1 MVNNI
6 KIYIKN
12 ILKKNKI
19 IIIKFILVLLWILL
33 YILNYITTTR
43 LIAFGI
49 ILFIIY
55 IYKLGVDWVKSIKPI
70 KNIYLLILLI
80 NIDRIKLLLIYFIIY
95 LYI

>member
-1 MVNNI
+1 MKNKI
-6 KIYIKN
+6 KAYF
-12 ILKKNKI
+12 KKNKI
-19 IIIKFILVLLWILL
+19 IIIKFLLAFLWILL

-80 NIDRIKLLLIYFIIY
+80 NIDKIKLLLIYFIIY